1 MIEELRHIYP
11 WHILFRILAI
21 SKSSYYYTRKAVN
34 KEDKDITIKSC
45 IKTIYNKNKR
55 RYGYR
60 RITLELKNQ
69 GILINHKRVK
79 RLMKIM
85 GLYGIM
91 PKAKYK
97 SYRGD
102 MNGTVKNLLLD
113 KEISDINRKTVYK
126 RNFTTTG
133 CNQKWSTDISEF
145 HIAAGKLYLS
155 PILDLH
161 NREIV
166 SYDISAS
173 PSFVQITNML
183 DEAFSKYDNL
193 EGLIMHSDQGWQ
205 YQMQNYK
212 KKLNDKRIKQ
222 SMSRKGNCLDNSPME
237 NFFGKMKNEMFYG
250 YEYTFE
256 TLDDLKIAMEEYI
269 EYYNTKRITTKL
281 KGLTPVQYRNQ
292 SSLII

>member
-1 MIEELRHIYP
+1 M
-11 WHILFRILAI
+11 AI

-34 KEDKDITIKSC
+34 KEDKDITIKSY
-45 IKTIYNKNKR
+45 IKTVYHKNKR
-55 RYGYR
+55 KYGYR

-102 MNGTVKNLLLD
+102 MNWTVKNLLLD
-113 KEISDINRKTVYK
+113 EEISDINRKTVYK

-173 PSFVQITNML
+173 PSFIQITNML
-183 DEAFSKYDNL
+183 DKAFSKYDNL
-193 EGLIMHSDQGWQ
+193 EGLIISASI
-205 YQMQNYK
+205 N
-212 KKLNDKRIKQ
+212 LV
-222 SMSRKGNCLDNSPME
+222 
-237 NFFGKMKNEMFYG
+237 
-250 YEYTFE
+250 
-256 TLDDLKIAMEEYI
+256 
-269 EYYNTKRITTKL
+269 
-281 KGLTPVQYRNQ
+281 PVK
-292 SSLII
+292 